1 MKRAS
6 YNMYVF
12 FRNGQMCELTDSRY
26 FSANYAIVVALLG
39 VYSLITNP
47 LLLVALGFLIG
58 GFLAISRFGA
68 CLRACTR

>member
-1 MKRAS
+1 
-6 YNMYVF
+6 MYVYI
-12 FRNGQMCELTDSRY
+12 RNGQMCELTDSRY

-68 CLRACTR
+68 SLRAGTR